1 MEKTLDESQEFTYT
15 RLSAAISWVC
25 FSGKIKAKP
34 AGSRVVTALQGKIMV
49 QKQPCGPSPPT
60 LGCPALQSL
69 PSQFLGQQSP
79 TRLMLGHSSA
89 LLPSSRSQEIRPSP
103 SETGR
108 KLSPVGHCCSRGA
121 KLGRD
126 ADLLLMLFETLESIS
141 KAKP

>member
-25 FSGKIKAKP
+25 FSGKTKAKP

-79 TRLMLGHSSA
+79 TRLMLGHRAA

-103 SETGR
+103 S
-108 KLSPVGHCCSRGA
+108 LSLEGNS
-121 KLGRD
+121 
-126 ADLLLMLFETLESIS
+126 LLLVTAAAVVQSWDEMQICC
-141 KAKP
+141 